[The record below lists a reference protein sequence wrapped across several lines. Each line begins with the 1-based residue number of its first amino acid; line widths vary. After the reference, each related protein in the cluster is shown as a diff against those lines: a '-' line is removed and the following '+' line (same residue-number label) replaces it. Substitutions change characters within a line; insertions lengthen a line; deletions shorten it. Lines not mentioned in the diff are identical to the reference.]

1 MQEAASAAESLDLDM
16 PVDMGPVEGRVSTR
30 PIMDKLVFSY
40 YAVLV
45 EVAQRELLEV
55 RRRCRGHAAK
65 CTSSPPPQF
74 VSCVCLSRA
83 LTVLP

>member
-30 PIMDKLVFSY
+30 AIMDKLVFSY

-55 RRRCRGHAAK
+55 RDRASLLPWTRCEVYLLTRV
-65 CTSSPPPQF
+65 TPPRPHNLLPA
-74 VSCVCLSRA
+74 CV
-83 LTVLP
+83 